1 MFKLF
6 KADLYAVSDKENLPL
21 ASGFKAFAK
30 DEDEFRSKIIDE
42 KWGSQLE
49 DIGFSPSIENLEQIK
64 IKAELEDH
72 EL

>member
-6 KADLYAVSDKENLPL
+6 KADLYAASDKENLPL
-21 ASGFKAFAK
+21 ASGFRAFAK
-30 DEDEFRSKIIDE
+30 NEGEFRSKIINE
-42 KWGSQLE
+42 KWNPQLK

-72 EL
+72 DM